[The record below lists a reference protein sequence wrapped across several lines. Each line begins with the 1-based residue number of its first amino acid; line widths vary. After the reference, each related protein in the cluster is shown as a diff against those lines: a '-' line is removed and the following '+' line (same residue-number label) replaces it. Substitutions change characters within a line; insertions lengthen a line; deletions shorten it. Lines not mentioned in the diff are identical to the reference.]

1 MKPTL
6 LLPMFS
12 AVLLA
17 GPVTGQS
24 SRSIPNFATANLV
37 LGDTD
42 FRGGGSGGTSAME
55 FSNGLT
61 GDVAMDATTRKVFVA
76 DGFRVLRFA
85 NADALAN
92 GSAAEA
98 VFGQGNFTTSTAP
111 STPNEFRFS
120 ALGITLDHNGRLWVA
135 DINNRRV
142 LRFDNANTTGNL
154 PAATRVYGQQN
165 FTTNAAGFDAKGM
178 AGPTDVV
185 VDLNDRLWVA
195 DANNNRVLR
204 FDNISSKPSGAASDA
219 VLGQATLST
228 VGGGPEGLSQ
238 SAMDL
243 PYSLAVSPTGTLFVA
258 DRDNNR
264 ILRFTDAAGLPN
276 GANASAVLGQAQF
289 NTESTD
295 VIASKMNVPS
305 GISISADDTLWV
317 ADRYNQRVLRFND
330 ASTKGNGASADGVLG
345 QPDFFSN
352 QQNNNTQGA
361 FAQNSQGFLFPEYL
375 FVDDAKGG
383 LWVSDSQNKR
393 VLRFGGISVPPK
405 DTIRP
410 KVKVGEFPKTTRLTS
425 LKIKG
430 SASDNRSVKRVQYRI
445 GNGATKTARNTTRWS
460 FNAKL
465 KIGENKITIYATDTA
480 GNVSSSEII
489 KIIRK

>member
-1 MKPTL
+1 
-6 LLPMFS
+6 
-12 AVLLA
+12 
-17 GPVTGQS
+17 
-24 SRSIPNFATANLV
+24 
-37 LGDTD
+37 
-42 FRGGGSGGTSAME
+42 
-55 FSNGLT
+55 
-61 GDVAMDATTRKVFVA
+61 MDPTTRKVFVA

-92 GSAAEA
+92 GKEAEV
-98 VFGQGNFTTSTAP
+98 VFGQGNFTTATAP

-120 ALGITLDHNGRLWVA
+120 ALGITVDRNGRLWVA
-135 DINNRRV
+135 DINNKRV
-142 LRFDNANTTGNL
+142 LRFDNASNSGNF

-165 FTTNAAGFDAKGM
+165 FTTNATGFDAKGM

-195 DANNNRVLR
+195 DASNNRVLR
-204 FDNISSKPSGAASDA
+204 FDNISSKPSGASADA

-238 SAMDL
+238 STMDI
-243 PYSLAVSPTGTLFVA
+243 PYSLAISATGTLFVA

-264 ILRFTDAAGLPN
+264 ILRFTNAAGLPN

-289 NTESTD
+289 NTETTD

-317 ADRYNQRVLRFND
+317 ADRYNHRVLRFNG

-361 FAQNSQGFLFPEYL
+361 FSQNSQGFLFPEYL

-383 LWVSDSQNKR
+383 VWVSDSQNKR
-393 VLRFGGISVPPK
+393 VLRFGGVSVPPK
-405 DTIRP
+405 DTTKP
-410 KVKVGEFPKTTRLTS
+410 NVTVAKFPKTTRLS
-425 LKIKG
+425 NLKIKG

-445 GNGATKTARNTTRWS
+445 GKGAPKTANGTTRWS

-465 KIGENKITIYATDTA
+465 KKGENKITIYATDTT
-480 GNVSSSEII
+480 GNVSLSKII
-489 KIIRK
+489 KINRK